1 MLDILPLEAADLYI
15 GEMVLRMVVSILLGG
30 LIGLERETHERPA
43 GLRTH
48 ILVAVGATLYTICSY
63 SVAGHQYDPGRIT
76 AQIVTGIGFLGAGTI
91 IRQGSII
98 RGLTTAA
105 SIWTVAAIGIAVG
118 IGGIMFYVATAA
130 SILVFATL
138 TFARNLERILQSK
151 PHERVIV
158 ATLAPNSETVTEL
171 LTILSHHGTEI
182 RLIESREAQ
191 ERTYRTVKIRMVV
204 GRDFDENAIGTEI
217 INSGCITRY
226 YWE

>member
-1 MLDILPLEAADLYI
+1 MYFLD
-15 GEMVLRMVVSILLGG
+15 MVLRLVVSIILGG
-30 LIGLERETHERPA
+30 LIGLEREAHERPA

-63 SVAGHQYDPGRIT
+63 AIADNRFDPGRIT

-118 IGGIMFYVATAA
+118 IGGIMFYVAAAA
-130 SILVFATL
+130 SVLVFATL
-138 TFARNLERILQSK
+138 TFARNLERFLQSK
-151 PHERVIV
+151 PHERNLV
-158 ATLAPNSETVTEL
+158 ATLAQDAGAVREL
-171 LTILSHHGTEI
+171 LAILSHYGTEI
-182 RLIESREAQ
+182 RLIESRETKDHA
-191 ERTYRTVKIRMVV
+191 YRTVRIRMQVN
-204 GRDFDENAIGTEI
+204 RDFNENAIGAELVGDGNI
-217 INSGCITRY
+217 ISY